1 MEKEFEIE
9 MEIEKRSAGAVLMD
23 LSKVFDTTNYEL
35 LIDAYAFDN
44 NALELI
50 YSYLKNRK

>member
-9 MEIEKRSAGAVLMD
+9 MKIEKGFADAVLMG
-23 LSKVFDTTNYEL
+23 LSKAFDTINNEL
-35 LIDAYAFDN
+35 LIDAYAFNN